1 MLCAGLI
8 GKDPAG
14 TILAAHPGAARLK
27 VTIIRYG
34 VTCPPRTVSPSPS
47 LKP

>member
-34 VTCPPRTVSPSPS
+34 VTCPPPGPSALPRA
-47 LKP
+47 